1 MKKTSKSAK
10 IVAYKKAN
18 PKAKYEEIAKA
29 VGCNRSLIGNVLSK
43 AGLTRKYTKRKPTK
57 GQQILREHIRKE
69 AQRTDAPN
77 VHALNVEIFR
87 LRQQVAGYIAVISY
101 LESKLGI
108 DENGTPV

>member
-1 MKKTSKSAK
+1 MKQQTKASK

-18 PKAKYEEIAKA
+18 PSATYQQIADNVECDVSL
-29 VGCNRSLIGNVLSK
+29 VGNALSK
-43 AGLTRKYTKRKPTK
+43 AGLTKKYKKRRVTK
-57 GQQILREHIRKE
+57 GQQVLRDHIRKE
-69 AQRTDAPN
+69 AQRTDAPS

>member
-1 MKKTSKSAK
+1 MLFRSVECDVSL
-10 IVAYKKAN
+10 
-18 PKAKYEEIAKA
+18 
-29 VGCNRSLIGNVLSK
+29 VGNALSK
-43 AGLTRKYTKRKPTK
+43 AGLTKKYKKRRVTK
-57 GQQILREHIRKE
+57 GQQILRDHIRKE
-69 AQRTDAPN
+69 AQRTDAPS

>member
-1 MKKTSKSAK
+1 MKKQSKSAK

-18 PKAKYEEIAKA
+18 PNAKYAEIAKA
-29 VGCNRSLIGNVLSK
+29 VGCNVSLIGAALSH
-43 AGLTRKYTKRKPTK
+43 AGLTKKHKPTK
-57 GQQILREHIRKE
+57 GQQILRDHIRKE
-69 AQRTDAPN
+69 AQRTDAPS